1 MAGKR
6 RGPQVPRF
14 DAHDRLLDAP
24 VASTLDLHGM
34 TAVEAKARAASFL
47 QTTART
53 RPGSVVHLITGRGKN
68 SPAGSVLKPA
78 VRTVLRAAGPAV
90 AEWDEDV
97 DGGGFLV
104 RLR

>member
-1 MAGKR
+1 VGGKR
-6 RGPQVPRF
+6 RGPTAPRF
-14 DAHDRLLDAP
+14 DAHDRLLDAR
-24 VASTLDLHGM
+24 VAAALDLHGA
-34 TAVEAKARAASFL
+34 TALEAKARAASFL
-47 QTTART
+47 QAASRT
-53 RPGSVVHLITGRGKN
+53 RPGSVVHIITGRGRN

-78 VRTVLRAAGPAV
+78 VRAVLRAAGPAV

>member
-6 RGPQVPRF
+6 RGPPAPRF

-24 VASTLDLHGM
+24 VAATLDLHGL
-34 TAVEAKARAASFL
+34 TALDARARVASFL
-47 QTTART
+47 QAAART
-53 RPGSVVHLITGRGKN
+53 RPGRVVHVITGRGRN

-78 VRTVLRAAGPAV
+78 VRAVLRAAGPAV

>member
-1 MAGKR
+1 VAGKR
-6 RGPQVPRF
+6 RGPPVPRF
-14 DAHDRLLDAP
+14 DAHDRLLDAT
-24 VASTLDLHGM
+24 VAATLDLHGA
-34 TAVEAKARAASFL
+34 TAPDAKACAAGFL
-47 QTTART
+47 QTAART
-53 RPGSVVHLITGRGKN
+53 RPKAVVHIITGRGRN

-78 VRTVLRAAGPAV
+78 VRAVIRAAGPIV